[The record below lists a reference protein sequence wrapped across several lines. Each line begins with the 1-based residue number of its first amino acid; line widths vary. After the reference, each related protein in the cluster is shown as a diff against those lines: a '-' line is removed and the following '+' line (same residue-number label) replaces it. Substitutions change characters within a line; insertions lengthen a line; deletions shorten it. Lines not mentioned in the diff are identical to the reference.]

1 MYIGTSATV
10 HIWVSKDYF
19 GELFFHFYLIGPGNP
34 NQVIRR
40 GNKHNSLNHLK
51 VPSSLFL
58 STAVLSFMREGSV
71 PIYKMIPLS
80 ISWL

>member
-1 MYIGTSATV
+1 MCIGTSATV

-19 GELFFHFYLIGPGNP
+19 EELFFHFYLIGPGNP
-34 NQVIRR
+34 NPVIRL

-58 STAVLSFMREGSV
+58 STVLLSFMREDSV
-71 PIYKMIPLS
+71 PIYKLILLS